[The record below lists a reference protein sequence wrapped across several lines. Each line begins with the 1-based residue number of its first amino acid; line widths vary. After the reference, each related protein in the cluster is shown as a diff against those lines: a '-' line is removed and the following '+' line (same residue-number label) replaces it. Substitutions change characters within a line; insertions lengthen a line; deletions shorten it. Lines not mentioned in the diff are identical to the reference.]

1 MQTGWIK
8 DGSTWYYLGS
18 DGTMQTGRKLIGG
31 KTYFFNGSG
40 VMQTGWINSAGK
52 WYYLDSSGAMVANK
66 WVGDYFLKSNGEM
79 AVNTWIGSYYVGKD
93 GKWIPGYKKTA

>member
-1 MQTGWIK
+1 MQTGWV
-8 DGSTWYYLGS
+8 Y
-18 DGTMQTGRKLIGG
+18 
-31 KTYFFNGSG
+31 
-40 VMQTGWINSAGK
+40 SAGK

-93 GKWIPGYKKTA
+93 GKWIPGAKKAA